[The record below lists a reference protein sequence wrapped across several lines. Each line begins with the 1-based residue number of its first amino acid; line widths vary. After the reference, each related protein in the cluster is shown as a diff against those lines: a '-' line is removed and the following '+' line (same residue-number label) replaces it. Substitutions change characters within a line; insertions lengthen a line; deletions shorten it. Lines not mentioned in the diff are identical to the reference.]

1 MVKKGE
7 PIKSRRTHPARSP
20 EEQEAYMVNLA
31 TKRAEE
37 QLLDGTASSQVIVHY
52 LKLGTMREK
61 RELEL
66 LKSQNELAQAKI
78 DALHTGEEIKAL
90 YDKAIYAM
98 QRYSG
103 AIDSDDY
110 DDGDEQEN

>member
-1 MVKKGE
+1 MRQKGD
-7 PIKSRRTHPARSP
+7 PIKSSRKHPARSP

-37 QLLDGTASSQVIVHY
+37 QLLNGTASSQVIVHY

-66 LKSQNELAQAKI
+66 LKSQNDLAQAKI
-78 DALHTGEEIKAL
+78 EALHTGEEIKAL
-90 YDKAIYAM
+90 YDQAIYAM
-98 QRYSG
+98 QQYNG
-103 AIDSDDY
+103 TIDDDN
-110 DDGDEQEN
+110 DEPEN

>member
-1 MVKKGE
+1 MKQKGD
-7 PIKSRRTHPARSP
+7 PIKSSRKHPARSP

-37 QLLDGTASSQVIVHY
+37 QLLNGTASSQVIVHY

-66 LKSQNELAQAKI
+66 LKSQNDLAQAKI
-78 DALHTGEEIKAL
+78 EALHTGEEIKAL
-90 YDKAIYAM
+90 YDQAIYAM
-98 QRYSG
+98 QRYNG
-103 AIDSDDY
+103 TIDDDN
-110 DDGDEQEN
+110 DEPEN

>member
-1 MVKKGE
+1 MKQKGD
-7 PIKSRRTHPARSP
+7 PIKSSRKHPARSP

-37 QLLDGTASSQVIVHY
+37 QLLNGTASSQVIVHY

-66 LKSQNELAQAKI
+66 LKSQNDLAQAKI
-78 DALHTGEEIKAL
+78 ESLHTGEEIKAL
-90 YDKAIYAM
+90 YDQAIYAM
-98 QRYSG
+98 QRYNG
-103 AIDSDDY
+103 TIDDDN
-110 DDGDEQEN
+110 DEPEN

>member
-1 MVKKGE
+1 MKQKGD
-7 PIKSRRTHPARSP
+7 PIKSSRKHPARSP

-37 QLLDGTASSQVIVHY
+37 QLLNGTASSQVIVHY

-66 LKSQNELAQAKI
+66 LKSQNDLAQAKI
-78 DALHTGEEIKAL
+78 EALHTGEEIKAL
-90 YDKAIYAM
+90 YDQAIYAM
-98 QRYSG
+98 QRYNG
-103 AIDSDDY
+103 TIDDD
-110 DDGDEQEN
+110 DEPEN

>member
-1 MVKKGE
+1 MKQKGD
-7 PIKSRRTHPARSP
+7 PIKSSRKHPARSP

-37 QLLDGTASSQVIVHY
+37 QLLNGTASSQVIVHY

-66 LKSQNELAQAKI
+66 LKSQNDLAQAKI
-78 DALHTGEEIKAL
+78 EALHTGEEIKAL
-90 YDKAIYAM
+90 YDQAIYAM
-98 QRYSG
+98 QRYNG
-103 AIDSDDY
+103 TIDDY
-110 DDGDEQEN
+110 NDEPEN

>member
-1 MVKKGE
+1 MKQKGD
-7 PIKSRRTHPARSP
+7 PIKSSRKHPARSP

-37 QLLDGTASSQVIVHY
+37 QLLNGTASSQVIVHY

-66 LKSQNELAQAKI
+66 LKSQNDLAQAKI
-78 DALHTGEEIKAL
+78 EALHTGEEIKAL
-90 YDKAIYAM
+90 YDQAIYAM
-98 QRYSG
+98 QRYNG
-103 AIDSDDY
+103 TIDDDN
-110 DDGDEQEN
+110 DEQEN